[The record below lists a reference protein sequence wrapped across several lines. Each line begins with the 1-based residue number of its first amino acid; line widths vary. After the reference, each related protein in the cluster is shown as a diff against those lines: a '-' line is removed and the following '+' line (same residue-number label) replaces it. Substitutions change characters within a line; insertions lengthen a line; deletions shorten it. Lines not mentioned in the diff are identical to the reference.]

1 MIKKEGKDSH
11 HAMSRP
17 LTGPGAM
24 DPYVNCLRPPVGN
37 CQLVVFFYF
46 FYFYSFLLVYLSGL
60 QDAR

>member
-1 MIKKEGKDSH
+1 
-11 HAMSRP
+11 
-17 LTGPGAM
+17 M